1 MRDAPRSPTRNG
13 AIAAAYDEA
22 LRADA
27 WRPHR
32 ARCHDPGVLHGVRVV
47 DLSTEIAGPY
57 CTKLLA
63 DAGADVVK
71 VEPPGGDPLRRWG
84 PSAAAGT
91 GALFEFLNTSKRGIV
106 GHIADAAVVDLCV
119 DADLVV
125 HSEPPGT
132 FPVAPLMERHPGLVV
147 VSISPFGQDG
157 PWRDRPATEFT
168 LQAECGS
175 IASRGLP
182 EAPPLHAGGRMGE
195 WVGGI
200 YAAVAAAAALREAQR
215 SGHGEHI
222 DVALLAVMSLT
233 MNTYTSAMAD
243 MTGWPPLP
251 RPTRTVEVPSI
262 EPTRDGYVCFTT
274 NSAQQLSDFLLLIG
288 RPDQLEDERWFRHA
302 TRWAH
307 RDEFLAMARAYT
319 TVRPSAQ
326 VLAEAEELRIPVG
339 PVGNGAT
346 VTTFDHFVARG
357 SFVPS
362 PSGRF
367 TQPRV
372 PYRISGVEP
381 RPFAPAP
388 ALGEHDG
395 AVGWHPR
402 ARRAPTADRRLP
414 LDGVR
419 ILDLTAWWAGPAGGH
434 LLALLGADVIKVES
448 VTRPDLMRYSATK
461 LPPTE
466 QWYEWGFIFHGANN
480 TKRGIT
486 LDLTRDEGKALLLR
500 LVAESDALIENYT
513 PRVMDNFGLTF
524 DVLHEANPRLV
535 MTRMP
540 AYGLDGPWRERT
552 GFAQTMEAIT
562 GMAWVTGWPDGSPVL
577 HRGACDPLAGAHA
590 VLATILALR
599 EVERTG
605 EGRLVEATMIEAALN
620 AAAEVVVE
628 YQASGTLLGRD
639 GNRGPVSA
647 PQGVYPCTGFEE
659 WIAIA
664 VATDAQWDALRAF
677 LGDPDWTRDPA
688 LATADGR
695 RAAHDVLDAR
705 LAEWTAD
712 HDARVLSERL
722 CAAGVPAGY
731 VCDARDIRFN
741 PQLVHRD
748 FFETED
754 HPVCGPV
761 VLPNAPWRFAG
772 VTGPWLRRPA
782 PTLGQHNDEVLG
794 GILGLDPAELA
805 RLRATGVIGEAPK
818 GA

>member
-1 MRDAPRSPTRNG
+1 M
-13 AIAAAYDEA
+13 I
-22 LRADA
+22 
-27 WRPHR
+27 RP
-32 ARCHDPGVLHGVRVV
+32 VLSGVRVV

-84 PSAAAGT
+84 PSAAQGT
-91 GALFEFLNTSKRGIV
+91 GALFEFCNTTKLGIV
-106 GHIADAAVVDLCV
+106 GTIADPEVVDLCV
-119 DADLVV
+119 DADIVV
-125 HSEPPGT
+125 HNEPPGT
-132 FPVAPLMERHPGLVV
+132 FPVAPLMERNPSLVV

-168 LQAECGS
+168 IQAECGS

-182 EAPPLHAGGRMGE
+182 DAPPFYAGGRMGE

-200 YAAVAAAAALREAQR
+200 YAGVAAAAALREAQR
-215 SGHGEHI
+215 SGHGEHV
-222 DVALLAVMSLT
+222 DVALLAVMALT
-233 MNTYTSAMAD
+233 MNTYSSVSAD
-243 MTGWPPLP
+243 MAGWPPMP
-251 RPTRTVEVPSI
+251 RPARTVEVPSI
-262 EPTRDGYVCFTT
+262 EPTADGYVCFTT
-274 NSAQQLSDFLLLIG
+274 NSAQQLSDFMVLIG
-288 RPDQLEDERWFRHA
+288 RPDQLDEPRWFRHP
-302 TRWAH
+302 TRWAG
-307 RDEFLAMARAYT
+307 RDEFLAMAREYT
-319 TVRPSAQ
+319 TGRPSAQ
-326 VLAEAEELRIPVG
+326 VLAEAEELRIPSG

-346 VTTFDHFVARG
+346 VTTFDHFQARG
-357 SFVPS
+357 AFVPS

-367 TQPRV
+367 VQPRA
-372 PYRISGVEP
+372 PYKISGVAP
-381 RPFAPAP
+381 RPFEKAPT
-388 ALGEHDG
+388 LGEHTGTID
-395 AVGWHPR
+395 WHPR
-402 ARRAPTADRRLP
+402 PRTTPTGDRRLP

-448 VTRPDLMRYSATK
+448 VTRPDLMRYSAVK
-461 LPPTE
+461 QPPTE

-486 LDLTRDEGKALLLR
+486 LDLTREEGRELLLR
-500 LVAESDALIENYT
+500 LAAQSDALIENYT

-524 DVLHEANPRLV
+524 DVLHAANPRLV

-552 GFAQTMEAIT
+552 GFAQTMESIT
-562 GMAWVTGWPDGSPVL
+562 GMAWVTGWADGPPVL

-599 EVERTG
+599 ERDRTG

-620 AAAEVVVE
+620 AAAEVLVE
-628 YQASGTLLGRD
+628 HQTSGTLLTRD

-647 PQGVYPCTGFEE
+647 PQGVYRCAGDEE
-659 WIAIA
+659 WIAVA
-664 VATDAQWDALRAF
+664 VETDAQWEALRRF
-677 LGDPDWTRDPA
+677 LGDPAWAADPA

-695 RAAHDVLDAR
+695 RAAHDLIDVR
-705 LAEWTAD
+705 LGEWTAD
-712 HDARVLSERL
+712 QSARVLSEQL

-731 VCDARDIRFN
+731 VCDPRDIRFN
-741 PQLVHRD
+741 PQLVHRA

-761 VLPNAPWRFAG
+761 VIPNAPWRFAG
-772 VTGPWLRRPA
+772 VTAPWLRRPA

-805 RLRATGVIGEAPK
+805 RLREIDIIGETPK

>member
-1 MRDAPRSPTRNG
+1 MT
-13 AIAAAYDEA
+13 
-22 LRADA
+22 
-27 WRPHR
+27 
-32 ARCHDPGVLHGVRVV
+32 VLHGVRVV

-57 CTKLLA
+57 CAKLLA
-63 DAGADVVK
+63 DAGADVVN
-71 VEPPGGDPLRRWG
+71 VEPPGGDPFRRWG
-84 PSAAAGT
+84 PSAAGGHP

-106 GHIADAAVVDLCV
+106 GTVADPTVVDLCV
-119 DADLVV
+119 DADIVV
-125 HSEPPGT
+125 HAEAPGT
-132 FPVAPLMERHPGLVV
+132 FPVAPLLERNPALVV
-147 VSISPFGQDG
+147 VSISAFGQDG

-182 EAPPLHAGGRMGE
+182 DAPPFHAGGRMGE

-215 SGHGEHI
+215 SGHGEHV
-222 DVALLAVMSLT
+222 DVALLAVMSIT
-233 MNTYTSAMAD
+233 MNTYSCVMAD
-243 MTGWPPLP
+243 MAAWPPAA
-251 RPTRTVEVPSI
+251 RPVRTVEVPSI
-262 EPTRDGYVCFTT
+262 EPTADGYVCFTT
-274 NSAQQLSDFLLLIG
+274 NSAQQLSDFLLLVG
-288 RPDQLEDERWFRHA
+288 RPDQLDDPRWFRHPS
-302 TRWAH
+302 RWAD
-307 RDEFLAMARAYT
+307 RDEFLAMAHAYT
-319 TVRPSAQ
+319 TARPSAR
-326 VLAEAEELRIPVG
+326 VLAEAEELRIPSG
-339 PVGNGAT
+339 PVGTGAT
-346 VTTFDHFVARG
+346 VASFDHFVARG
-357 SFVPS
+357 AFVPS

-367 TQPRV
+367 VQPRV
-372 PYRISGVEP
+372 PYRISGAPP
-381 RPFAPAP
+381 RPFTPAP
-388 ALGEHDG
+388 ALDEHAGTID
-395 AVGWHPR
+395 WHPR
-402 ARRAPTADRRLP
+402 ARTAPSGDRRLP

-448 VTRPDLMRYSATK
+448 VTRPDLMRYSSVRQ
-461 LPPTE
+461 PPVE
-466 QWYEWGFIFHGANN
+466 QWYEWGFLFHGANN
-480 TKRGIT
+480 TKRAIT
-486 LDLTRDEGKALLLR
+486 LDLNREEGTDLLLR

-524 DVLHEANPRLV
+524 DALRAVNPGLV

-552 GFAQTMEAIT
+552 GFAQTMESIT
-562 GMAWVTGWPDGSPVL
+562 GMAWVTGWADGPPVL

-599 EVERTG
+599 ERDRTG

-620 AAAEVVVE
+620 AAAEVLVE
-628 YQASGTLLGRD
+628 HQASGTLLGRE

-647 PQGVYPCTGFEE
+647 PQGVYRCTGDEE
-659 WIAIA
+659 WVAIA
-664 VATDAQWDALRAF
+664 VATDEQWGALRTA
-677 LGDPDWTRDPA
+677 LGSPEWTHDPA

-695 RAAHDVLDAR
+695 RAAHDLLDAR
-705 LAEWTAD
+705 LGEWAGTRS
-712 HDARVLSERL
+712 ARILSEEL

-731 VCDARDIRFN
+731 VCDPRDIRFN
-741 PQLVHRD
+741 PQLVHRG

-794 GILGLDPAELA
+794 GILGLDAAELD
-805 RLRATGVIGEAPK
+805 RLRDLDIIGETPK